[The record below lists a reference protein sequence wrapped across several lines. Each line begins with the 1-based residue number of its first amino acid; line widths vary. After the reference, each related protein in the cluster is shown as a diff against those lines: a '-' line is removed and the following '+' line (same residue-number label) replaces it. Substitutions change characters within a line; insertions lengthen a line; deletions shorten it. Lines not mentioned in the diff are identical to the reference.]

1 MSTTFYL
8 KRKNGSEDGIIYFQ
22 FNHSKIKIKVT
33 TGLKINLK
41 DWGTGYPKKT
51 NVTSEIRMLLNS
63 YKDKMDRFLNEE
75 IRKTGVYPNREVI
88 KKQCQLISKGN
99 LSKDEDL
106 FIYNFMDLMVLE
118 QSDPKSDKRLS
129 ANTMRCKKIHFEHFK
144 SFIGRNKRMIALN
157 QNLIDTYRK
166 HLFNDP
172 NDNVTKNNYLKSVK
186 TFICWCKKKGFW
198 NGEISIE
205 KFPTVTKPVV
215 TLTGDELEILENA
228 TLPKSERQQVDIF
241 LLGCYTALSI
251 GDLISINR
259 DMIIGDELHLYRE
272 KTEYKHRIPLIPQAL
287 QILKKYDFK
296 LPHIHPNKGSN
307 VLKSAFVRLN
317 LDRNIVV
324 VNKVGHERPVVK
336 SIPLHSVIS
345 WHKARKTAITL
356 ALADGVNPIAV
367 QQLSGH
373 RDHRSFSRYIDKDIL
388 LKNEL
393 TQKFRK
399 ASKSDS

>member
-8 KRKNGSEDGIIYFQ
+8 KRKNGSDNGIIYFQ
-22 FNHSKIKIKVT
+22 FNHSRIKIKVT

-51 NVTSEIRMLLNS
+51 NATSETRLLLNT

-88 KKQCQLISKGN
+88 KNQCLIVTKGN
-99 LSKDEDL
+99 LSKEEDL
-106 FIYNFMDLMVLE
+106 FICTFLDMMIHE
-118 QSDPKSDKRLS
+118 QSDPKSDKKLS
-129 ANTMRCKKIHFEHFK
+129 ENTMRCKKIHFEHFK
-144 SFIGRNKRMIALN
+144 KFIGKNKRMLAFN
-157 QNLIDTYRK
+157 QNLIDNYRK
-166 HLFNDP
+166 HLFVDP
-172 NDNVTKNNYLKSVK
+172 NDNVTKNNYLKSIK
-186 TFICWCKKKGFW
+186 TFACWCKKKGIIKIDLIF
-198 NGEISIE
+198 E
-205 KFPTVTKPVV
+205 KFPTVIKPII
-215 TLTGDELEILENA
+215 TLTDEELSILQHS
-228 TLPKSERQQVDIF
+228 TLPRSERQQVDIF

-251 GDLISINR
+251 GDLISINK
-259 DMIIGDELHLYRE
+259 DMIIGDELHLYRK

-287 QILKKYDFK
+287 QILEKYDFN

-307 VLKSAFVRLN
+307 VLKNAFVRLN

-324 VNKVGHERPVVK
+324 VNKVGHERPVIK
-336 SIPLHSVIS
+336 SLPLHSVIS

-373 RDHRSFSRYIDKDIL
+373 LDHRSFSRYIDKDIL

-393 TQKFRK
+393 MQKFRK
-399 ASKSDS
+399 VSKSEP

>member
-1 MSTTFYL
+1 MTTTFYL
-8 KRKNGSEDGIIYFQ
+8 KRKNGSEHGMIYFQ

-33 TGLKINLK
+33 TGLKIEFK
-41 DWGTGYPKKT
+41 DWGNGKPKNT
-51 NVTSEIRMLLNS
+51 NATSKERLLLNT

-75 IRKTGVYPNREVI
+75 VRKTGEYPNREVI
-88 KKQCQLISKGN
+88 KNQCLIITKGK

-106 FIYNFMDLMVLE
+106 FIYTFLDMMIHE

-129 ANTMRCKKIHFEHFK
+129 TNTMRCKKIHFEHFK
-144 SFIGRNKRMIALN
+144 KFIGKNKRMLALN
-157 QNLIDTYRK
+157 QNLIDAYRK
-166 HLFNDP
+166 HLFNDT
-172 NDNVTKNNYLKSVK
+172 NDNVTKNNYLKSIK
-186 TFICWCKKKGFW
+186 TFICWCKKKGF
-198 NGEISIE
+198 IIIDLKFE
-205 KFPTVTKPVV
+205 KFPTVVKPVV

-324 VNKVGHERPVVK
+324 VNKVGYERPVVK

-373 RDHRSFSRYIDKDIL
+373 LDHRSFSRYIDKDIL

-393 TQKFRK
+393 MQKFRK
-399 ASKSDS
+399 VTKSES